1 MIRLLLKLVVAALL
15 ANATW
20 HAFIVYAPHYR
31 FKDGAQYAAQFRGD
45 SSDEVLRDKILS
57 LAAQFDVPVTEDNVS
72 VSHVGQHTTV
82 QVSYV
87 TSIELVPG
95 FKRPWPLSFGV
106 DVLTLNTPK
115 ADSTPK

>member
-1 MIRLLLKLVVAALL
+1 MIRLLFKLIVVALL

-20 HAFIVYAPHYR
+20 HAFSVYGPHYR

-45 SSDEVLRDKILS
+45 SSDDVLRDKILA
-57 LAAQFDVPVTEDNVS
+57 LAAQFDVPVTEDDVS

-87 TSIELVPG
+87 ASIELVPG
-95 FKRPWPLSFGV
+95 LKRPWPLSFSV

-115 ADSTPK
+115 ADSPPK